1 MVSCTTRKFLP
12 LTKSSVLAPPSAT
25 DFTNLA
31 QNLLNRML
39 AHKSLQAKLS
49 ALGIQSACFCL
60 ADQTGVVL
68 YEFSVGTHAHGTAPL
83 SDEKAARKAAV
94 LTGVVT
100 GRFSSREI
108 RNPLIDLFGGAVRG
122 MQHIISC
129 RLVAVQPHSASESV
143 DIEDMSEIVAI
154 IFGLE
159 IKKRM
164 GIYEMPKELAMG
176 HLSRHMSPVLPLF
189 DPFL

>member
-1 MVSCTTRKFLP
+1 MVSCIRRKFFPLP
-12 LTKSSVLAPPSAT
+12 ATTIAPPT
-25 DFTNLA
+25 TQDFTNLG
-31 QNLLNRML
+31 QNLFSRM
-39 AHKSLQAKLS
+39 AGHTPLQKKFHE
-49 ALGIQSACFCL
+49 LGIESAFFCL
-60 ADQTGVVL
+60 ADQTGAVL
-68 YEFSVGTHAHGTAPL
+68 HEFSVGTHAHGSVPVD
-83 SDEKAARKAAV
+83 DEVIVRKAAT

-108 RNPLIDLFGGAVRG
+108 RQPSLNIFSGAVRG

-143 DIEDMSEIVAI
+143 EIEDMSEIVAI

-159 IKKRM
+159 IKKYM

-176 HLSRHMSPVLPLF
+176 HLSRSRSPVLPLF